1 MISFILK
8 MKNCALK
15 QAFFLSLMLNA
26 SFCVAADF
34 NDGVVALVSGDSD
47 MALQILL
54 PLAEGSDHA
63 LAQYFVGRIYD
74 EGRGVS
80 SSPEVAAIWYRKAG
94 KKGVA
99 DAQFRLGVMYE
110 IGTGVPKDIEY
121 AYAWYIVAGHLG
133 SQQAL
138 AAAEKLRGNLT
149 SEQRPHAEKLSRAFV
164 QEYGR
169 TPKTT
174 LRGK

>member
-1 MISFILK
+1 
-8 MKNCALK
+8 MKNSALK
-15 QAFFLSLMLNA
+15 QAIFLSLIFHTYFSA
-26 SFCVAADF
+26 AADF

-47 MALQILL
+47 AALQILL
-54 PLAEGSDHA
+54 PLAEGTDHA

-74 EGRGVS
+74 DGRGIS
-80 SSPEVAAIWYRKAG
+80 SLPEVAATWYRKAG
-94 KKGVA
+94 EKGVS
-99 DAQFRLGVMYE
+99 DAQFRLGTMYE
-110 IGTGVPKDIEY
+110 NGTGVPKDIEY

-138 AAAEKLRGNLT
+138 TAAEKLRSTLT
-149 SEQRPHAEKLSRAFV
+149 MEQRPHAEKLSRAFV

-174 LRGK
+174 FREK